1 MGVKDPNRPI
11 SDELAAYCLMVL
23 GAGCALFLLAQPR
36 AIMPLELPGVVLP
49 ASAVHAQ
56 IDSDARV
63 AARAPR
69 DQTALTLTRLIA
81 EHGQAEQ
88 RLVEGM
94 DSYRARRKQL
104 GDAYAAVLAA
114 HGASGVDAL
123 RAQAVQQLERALGM
137 ELPAAELPAVMGAF
151 ADLLAHNGAVVGGVE
166 LAAPF
171 VLRTLY
177 KARWNL
183 ICTQRPVEGFSSVER
198 LAYFGW
204 MGLQSNRLSASE
216 QLDALQRYGA
226 EGGANARLGLALLL
240 LQRGRPD
247 KAAAELSALQRS
259 TPTLRLRNFLVSAEL
274 GVENATSP

>member
-1 MGVKDPNRPI
+1 MGVKHPNRLI
-11 SDELAAYCLMVL
+11 SDETAAYCLMVL

-36 AIMPLELPGVVLP
+36 VVEPLELPGVVLP
-49 ASAVHAQ
+49 AAAVRAQ
-56 IDSDARV
+56 IDADAHV
-63 AARAPR
+63 AAGAPG
-69 DQTALTLTRLIA
+69 DGAALTLTRLIA

-88 RLVEGM
+88 GLVEDM
-94 DSYRARRKQL
+94 ASYRTRRKQL
-104 GDAYAAVLAA
+104 ADSHAAVVAA
-114 HGASGVDAL
+114 HGAAGVDAL
-123 RAQAVQQLERALGM
+123 RAQAVQHLERALEM

-151 ADLLAHNGAVVGGVE
+151 ADLLAHNRAVVGGVE

-183 ICTQRPVEGFSSVER
+183 ICAQPPVQGFSAVER

-216 QLDALQRYGA
+216 QVDALQRYRA
-226 EGGANARLGLALLL
+226 EGGANARLALALLWL
-240 LQRGRPD
+240 RRGRPD
-247 KAAAELSALQRS
+247 AAAAELSALQRT

-274 GVENATSP
+274 SVENAAFR